1 VSDSVEATGDGIGT
15 IAPVVSPAAV
25 GEAGPRRTIAGTLE
39 VLGAAACFSAIPIF
53 TVLATERGGASLESV
68 LAGRYLL
75 AAVALLAIA
84 GGAVRRPIARGELW
98 RIIGLGG
105 IGQSAIAY
113 LALSAL
119 RYLPAATMVFLFY
132 TFPVWVA
139 IIAALRGSERLTPRR
154 LLALGLALGGIWA
167 LVGSPWA
174 GRLHPVGIALTLA
187 ASVVYAVY
195 IPVIGSLQKNVGPVI
210 ASLWV
215 SVGAGAV
222 FLLAGG
228 AAGRLTTIA
237 TPLAWFGT
245 AGLAIISTVFA
256 FILFLRG
263 LSLLGPVRTAIAST
277 AEPFFVAVLG
287 AMLLAQPA
295 SRATLLGGALVAAAV
310 VVMATAR
317 ESASPAR
324 Q

>member
-1 VSDSVEATGDGIGT
+1 MSDSAETTGDGIG
-15 IAPVVSPAAV
+15 IAVTVVDRSSAPAS
-25 GEAGPRRTIAGTLE
+25 GQPRTLAGTLE

-53 TVLATERGGASLESV
+53 TVLATDRGGASLESV
-68 LAGRYLL
+68 LAGRYIL
-75 AAVALLAIA
+75 AAIALLAIA
-84 GGAVRRPIARGELW
+84 GSAARRPVARGELW
-98 RIIGLGG
+98 RLLVFGG
-105 IGQSAIAY
+105 VGQAAIAY

-139 IIAALRGSERLTPRR
+139 IIGAVRGTERLTPRR

-174 GRLHPVGIALTLA
+174 GRLHPVGIGLTLA
-187 ASVVYAVY
+187 AAFVYAVY
-195 IPVIGSLQKNVGPVI
+195 IPVIGSLQRNVGPVV
-210 ASLWV
+210 ASMWV

-222 FLLAGG
+222 FLIAGG
-228 AAGRLTTIA
+228 STGRLTTIA

-245 AGLAIISTVFA
+245 AGLAIVSTAVA

-263 LSLLGPVRTAIAST
+263 LALLGPVRTAIAST

-287 AMLLAQPA
+287 ALLLAQPA

-310 VVMATAR
+310 VVIATAR
-317 ESASPAR
+317 ERTPAAG
-324 Q
+324 